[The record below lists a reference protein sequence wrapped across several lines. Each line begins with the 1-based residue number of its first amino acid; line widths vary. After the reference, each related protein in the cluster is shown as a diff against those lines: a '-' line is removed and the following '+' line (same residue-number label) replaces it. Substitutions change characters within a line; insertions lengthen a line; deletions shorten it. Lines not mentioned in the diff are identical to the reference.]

1 MSATGTVLSAL
12 TTPDLALATAGPA
25 HYLQHCS
32 RHALAGMDRDT
43 PIGRV
48 GRSGAL

>member
-12 TTPDLALATAGPA
+12 TTPDPVLPTAEPA
-25 HYLQHCS
+25 HDLQPCS

-48 GRSGAL
+48 GRSDA